1 MESPASLIN
10 KIISV
15 SLLDPRIDAV
25 ILTGSRGR
33 EQQIDHYSD
42 IDIELVGSG
51 VTALF
56 HDQQWIH
63 QFGQPLVAL
72 HLTNGG
78 ENEPECP
85 TCLAIYEQGRKVD
98 FTFAEPSR
106 LQKMK
111 QYELDNTYARGY
123 TILLDKSGI
132 TDNLPDS
139 DQVQLPPKQLS
150 QNKFT
155 FIVNEFWY
163 ESHQVA
169 ITLSRNELWS
179 AWSRDVDMKNALL
192 TMLECY
198 VSNKSKGQQDV
209 WYHGR
214 AYQQWMPEHI
224 IQAMETLFDYRNAQQ
239 AAYSLHLLMKCF
251 DEITVEVAQQ
261 LNYTIDHTLGQRMQT
276 LVVGMLQDNSLLPEG
291 I

>member
-1 MESPASLIN
+1 M
-10 KIISV
+10 
-15 SLLDPRIDAV
+15 
-25 ILTGSRGR
+25 
-33 EQQIDHYSD
+33 
-42 IDIELVGSG
+42 
-51 VTALF
+51 
-56 HDQQWIH
+56 
-63 QFGQPLVAL
+63 
-72 HLTNGG
+72 
-78 ENEPECP
+78 
-85 TCLAIYEQGRKVD
+85 
-98 FTFAEPSR
+98 
-106 LQKMK
+106 
-111 QYELDNTYARGY
+111 
-123 TILLDKSGI
+123 
-132 TDNLPDS
+132 
-139 DQVQLPPKQLS
+139 
-150 QNKFT
+150 
-155 FIVNEFWY
+155 NEFWY

-169 ITLSRNELWS
+169 IALSRNELWS

>member
-1 MESPASLIN
+1 M
-10 KIISV
+10 
-15 SLLDPRIDAV
+15 
-25 ILTGSRGR
+25 
-33 EQQIDHYSD
+33 
-42 IDIELVGSG
+42 
-51 VTALF
+51 
-56 HDQQWIH
+56 
-63 QFGQPLVAL
+63 AL

-111 QYELDNTYARGY
+111 QYGLDNTYARGY

-169 ITLSRNELWS
+169 IALSRNELWS
-179 AWSRDVDMKNALL
+179 AWSRDVDMK
-192 TMLECY
+192 
-198 VSNKSKGQQDV
+198 
-209 WYHGR
+209 
-214 AYQQWMPEHI
+214 MP
-224 IQAMETLFDYRNAQQ
+224 Y
-239 AAYSLHLLMKCF
+239 
-251 DEITVEVAQQ
+251 
-261 LNYTIDHTLGQRMQT
+261 
-276 LVVGMLQDNSLLPEG
+276 
-291 I
+291 